1 MLNLFLPSPS
11 FLYFV
16 KKVFFSDDVPCLQHL
31 LLLLHFTYPHYYYHQ
46 VYSTH
51 IKWVTCMFILK
62 RRKISKKGSS
72 PSLFLLLNVWKWI
85 YTKLQN
91 KLVIIT
97 SVQVQ
102 SKAHKLYHEHTDREN
117 QKGITKSP
125 HTSSSHHVSLSL
137 SFNLS
142 HYFIHMSK
150 LCVKI
155 ITLHII
161 TTLLYWKCR
170 HAYQYSGK
178 RVKPTQGKYQQK
190 KRRENFFYSIRYC
203 SPLREFTFAYSY
215 YQDRNSDI
223 KYILIVDLRSAL
235 W

>member
-1 MLNLFLPSPS
+1 MNIYKASEQTS
-11 FLYFV
+11 NHH
-16 KKVFFSDDVPCLQHL
+16 KCTSTKQSTQTVPW
-31 LLLLHFTYPHYYYHQ
+31 TYWQRESERHHQ
-46 VYSTH
+46 ITTH
-51 IKWVTCMFILK
+51 I
-62 RRKISKKGSS
+62 
-72 PSLFLLLNVWKWI
+72 
-85 YTKLQN
+85 
-91 KLVIIT
+91 IIT
-97 SVQVQ
+97 SR
-102 SKAHKLYHEHTDREN
+102 L
-117 QKGITKSP
+117 
-125 HTSSSHHVSLSL
+125 SLSL